1 MDDKIV
7 NKAFEYVDAVAQKL
21 GVAADYVYQL
31 LVKQQIISAV
41 PGLVIG
47 LIFMIASYFLLKK
60 SIPLLIDDDL
70 DFFGFMSSVLGITVC
85 AVTGVIIF
93 FDNIGPLINPEY
105 YAIKEIMSFVS
116 GK

>member
-21 GVAADYVYQL
+21 GVDADYVYPL
-31 LVKQQIISAV
+31 LVKQQIVSGV
-41 PGLVIG
+41 TGLVIG

-60 SIPLLIDDDL
+60 SIPILIDDDL
-70 DFFGFMSSVLGITVC
+70 DFFGFVGSAVGIAA
-85 AVTGVIIF
+85 AVIGVIIF